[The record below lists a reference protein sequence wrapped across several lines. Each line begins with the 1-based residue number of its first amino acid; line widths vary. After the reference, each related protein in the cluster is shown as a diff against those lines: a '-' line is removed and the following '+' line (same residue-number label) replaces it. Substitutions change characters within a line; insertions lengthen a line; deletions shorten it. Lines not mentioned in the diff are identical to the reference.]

1 MSGAAARGGLLIVMA
16 SARPDGAT
24 GRAVA
29 RLSGL
34 LEREHEILDLSA
46 LTIRPFDDAQPRQ
59 ADDFDAVVARMLAHR
74 ALLMATPVY
83 WYAMSG
89 HLKTLFDR
97 FSDLLSGRDPER
109 RGRQLAGR
117 ELWMLAVGADPE
129 LPEGFETPFRATAFY
144 LEMNWRGGLYLPEE
158 EAGADAPRL
167 RDFAARLD
175 GAA

>member
-1 MSGAAARGGLLIVMA
+1 MSAAAARGGLLIVMA
-16 SARPDGAT
+16 SARPGGAT

-29 RLSGL
+29 QLSAL
-34 LEREHEILDLSA
+34 LAREHEILDLSA
-46 LTIRPFDDAQPRQ
+46 LTIRPFDYAQPRQ
-59 ADDFDAVVARMLAHR
+59 DDDFETIVKRMLAHR

-97 FSDLLSGRDPER
+97 FSDLLSGRDEER

-117 ELWMLAVGADPE
+117 DLWMLAVGADPE
-129 LPEGFETPFRATAFY
+129 LPAGFETPFRATADY
-144 LEMNWRGGLYLPEE
+144 LALAWRGGLYLQEGE
-158 EAGADAPRL
+158 GAADARRL